1 MAFIYTRIVRFDDT
15 DAAGVV
21 YFANLFRFCH
31 EAYEASLA
39 AAGVEIGEF
48 FGRSPMACPIIETQG
63 KFYHPMTVGDRLEIS
78 LNPEQLKLDEYQ
90 ITYTVAIGDR
100 AVAEATTRHVCID
113 TELRHRKDLPSFL
126 LDWLRAP

>member
-39 AAGVEIGEF
+39 AAGVEIGRF
-48 FGRSPMACPIIETQG
+48 FGRSPTACPIIETQG
-63 KFYHPMTVGDRLEIS
+63 KFYHPMVCGDRLEIA
-78 LNPEQLKLDEYQ
+78 LMAEELKSDEYQ
-90 ITYTVAIGDR
+90 ITYTVTISDR

-113 TELRHRKDLPSFL
+113 TTLRRRQELPSFL
-126 LDWLRAP
+126 LEWLRAA